1 MELTCSTCAC
11 LVLSSTDIHSRLRQA
26 AGTWASM
33 LVMQTQASE
42 QDM

>member
-11 LVLSSTDIHSRLRQA
+11 LVLSSTDMHSRLRQA